1 MKSILVPLLILR
13 PTAWLGFVLLP
24 LALASCVHRP
34 ETTPEQVRLPPLFSN
49 NMVLQQGTPNV
60 VWGWGL
66 PGQRVWVR
74 FKHLTA
80 TSKVARDGRWAVKLN
95 LADRELT
102 PYPDN
107 LLIGIGKP
115 GQNLTVAFTNVAV
128 GNVWLLGVCDGKGL
142 PLKARESLQWNREG
156 IRFLTLTNLASV
168 RESSTPGKTAWQSC
182 APDDLDL
189 SQISV
194 FSFYMAFNLGDGYI
208 GVIQTSTNSLV
219 CGLANPVPTAAALP
233 RERDD
238 QVRLGLPAAW
248 GIASNK
254 VQQAQEARQAALDE
268 GKIRGVVINLPDIFQ
283 YDSPV
288 IYPRA
293 AFSAAQPPASILS
306 FEGAIW

>member
-1 MKSILVPLLILR
+1 M
-13 PTAWLGFVLLP
+13 
-24 LALASCVHRP
+24 
-34 ETTPEQVRLPPLFSN
+34 
-49 NMVLQQGTPNV
+49 

-80 TSKVARDGRWAVKLN
+80 TSRWRATGRWAVKLN

-128 GNVWLLGVCDGKGL
+128 GNVWLPGVCDGKGL
-142 PLKARESLQWNREG
+142 PLKPGRVFSGIEKESLSDTREP
-156 IRFLTLTNLASV
+156 RFGPRVLNARQDCMAILRA
-168 RESSTPGKTAWQSC
+168 
-182 APDDLDL
+182 DDLDL

-208 GVIQTSTNSLV
+208 GVIQTAPTRWFADWPTRS
-219 CGLANPVPTAAALP
+219 TAAALP

-238 QVRLGLPAAW
+238 QVRLGSPPRGESPRTRCSKLRKPAKPHWMRARYAGGHQPPGHLPVRFPSSTLAPLFRCAA
-248 GIASNK
+248 
-254 VQQAQEARQAALDE
+254 ARQHSELR
-268 GKIRGVVINLPDIFQ
+268 RGDLVM
-283 YDSPV
+283 
-288 IYPRA
+288 
-293 AFSAAQPPASILS
+293 PPL
-306 FEGAIW
+306 G